1 MKNIYK
7 IGLLVLSLIVLNSCS
22 EDETF
27 SDNLDYTSFAEDIA
41 LVFLKSDSQKEV
53 TYEIYGTQSLG
64 EQVSLEVAEE
74 STLNSDYYSIGE
86 FAYEGNKGS
95 FTITFSNYDVD
106 MIDGQS
112 IVVNLMSQGYVGS
125 SMTINT
131 TPDCPIL
138 NITFDDYAE
147 EAAWMIADASG
158 TTVATGG
165 ITDGSYN
172 EEYAGMIST
181 SISLCQLTPG
191 TYTISIFDSYED
203 GGTGY
208 AMYANEGQNLVLSVA
223 GDSYEAST
231 SAEFTIE

>member
-7 IGLLVLSLIVLNSCS
+7 IGLFLLSLIVLSSCS

-27 SDNLDYTSFAEDIA
+27 SDNLDYTSFAEESA

-53 TYEIYGTQSLG
+53 TYEIYGTQNLG
-64 EQVSLEVAEE
+64 EQVTIEVAEE
-74 STLNSDYYSIGE
+74 STLNPDYYSIGE
-86 FAYEGNKGS
+86 LTYEGNKGS
-95 FTITFSNYDVD
+95 FTIAFSNYDVD

-112 IVVNLMSQGYVGS
+112 IILSLMSQGNVGS

-138 NITFDDYAE
+138 NITFDAYAE
-147 EAAWMIADASG
+147 EAAWMIADATG

-165 ITDGSYN
+165 IADGTYSG
-172 EEYAGMIST
+172 EYAGMTST
-181 SISLCQLTPG
+181 SISLCQLTVG
-191 TYTISIFDSYED
+191 TYTISIFDSYGD
-203 GGTGY
+203 GGTSY

>member
-7 IGLLVLSLIVLNSCS
+7 IGTFLLSILIFSSCS

-27 SDNLDYTSFAEDIA
+27 TENLDYTTFAQESS
-41 LVFLKSDSQKEV
+41 LVFLKADSQKEV
-53 TYEIYGTQSLG
+53 SYEIFGTQSLG
-64 EQVSLEVAEE
+64 AQVALEIAAE
-74 STLNSDYYSIGE
+74 STLSSDYYSVSELMID
-86 FAYEGNKGS
+86 GNKGS
-95 FTITFSNYDVD
+95 FTVTFANYDVD
-106 MIDGQS
+106 LIEGENIIINIIS
-112 IVVNLMSQGYVGS
+112 NGLAGS
-125 SMTINT
+125 SLTINT

-147 EAAWMIADASG
+147 EAAWMISDATG

-165 ITDGSYN
+165 IQDGSYSQ
-172 EEYAGMIST
+172 EYAGMTSA

-191 TYTISIFDSYED
+191 TYSISIFDAYGD
-203 GGTGY
+203 GGTSY

-223 GDSYEAST
+223 GDSYESST